1 MVVCAVLPPEKG
13 ASPREESRQRG
24 YHGEGGGGERTK
36 GGIAG
41 RGVGT
46 KRERRL
52 TTLPCWKGNGRG
64 GKVNFATWRDRRRK
78 SSSPLSRLSF
88 IDTRGFVFQSRDH
101 ETRRRVVR
109 V

>member
-1 MVVCAVLPPEKG
+1 MVVCALPPEKG

-24 YHGEGGGGERTK
+24 YRREGGGGERTK

-52 TTLPCWKGNGRG
+52 ATLRWKGNGQG
-64 GKVNFATWRDRRRK
+64 GGEFCNPER
-78 SSSPLSRLSF
+78 SSTTK
-88 IDTRGFVFQSRDH
+88 I
-101 ETRRRVVR
+101 VVAA
-109 V
+109 